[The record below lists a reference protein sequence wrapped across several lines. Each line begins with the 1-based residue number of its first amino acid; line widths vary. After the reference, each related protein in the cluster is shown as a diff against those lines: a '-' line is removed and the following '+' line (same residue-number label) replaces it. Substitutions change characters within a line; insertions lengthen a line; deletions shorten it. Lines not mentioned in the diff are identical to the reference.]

1 MRRRRTSVHSRRIFF
16 FLPLLLKAFDY
27 WTTQS
32 FPALLLLERG
42 MHSSFLQETPD
53 HRLDGW
59 HMLMIIMKI
68 KQKTDKLWLVDKKI
82 INVQKRSPPQI
93 LFFTGGG

>member
-1 MRRRRTSVHSRRIFF
+1 LDDAIISCASTVG
-16 FLPLLLKAFDY
+16 
-27 WTTQS
+27 TGN
-32 FPALLLLERG
+32 ALL
-42 MHSSFLQETPD
+42 FLQETPD